1 MFPSSAAMLKNLQQS
16 AMTSPFL
23 MENLLQSKASPG
35 TDLTSLTLNWAAS
48 LVARQRERECEA
60 SLRLVRDRS
69 SPNDLVQDHL
79 DQRSGTIG
87 GRDRIMIDCSGRDQQ
102 RSSGSRSGERQHDRM
117 QLLQREKEVLD
128 RSQGVYVDMENDRMD
143 GPVMVDRLCA
153 MERLCNERI
162 DNRSNSGVESC
173 NSNVDEDPIPGAE
186 LDGGLQPADRDEMV
200 LGERVSAIEIDRRY
214 DLGCRNVMHTS
225 DEMTIASGEREA
237 AMTAAATVV
246 ERAVDRIGERTTACS
261 CGDEQCSGPAC
272 RTIQEKEKPQLKF
285 SVSAILGGNHD
296 RRPHSD
302 NFQGLPPEAIPAFLQ
317 NLQNS
322 AGYNI
327 AKPIA
332 RPAAYHPY
340 HRPSHQPPQR
350 HLPPN
355 AHHTLQQLFY
365 RGPYLTVAGS
375 GTGSHHPGTPGGG
388 AVFPGTIQGSIGD
401 FSGTGLV
408 FPWATNA
415 RGKPRRGMMRR
426 AVFSDLQRRG
436 LEKRFQIQKYIS
448 KPDRKKLA
456 EKLGLKDSQVKIWF
470 QNRRMKWRNSK
481 ERELLATGGSR
492 EQTLPNK
499 NNPNPDLSDAD
510 GDRPRMDLSDVS
522 PLTSPQR
529 PEEQTENEEDEEI
542 NVT

>member
-23 MENLLQSKASPG
+23 MENLLQSKASSG

-60 SLRLVRDRS
+60 NLRIGRERLSPTPPSVSQEHSEQQRPSIVGSRGIDRS
-69 SPNDLVQDHL
+69 GPMMDCRDH
-79 DQRSGTIG
+79 QRANNNGVVVG
-87 GRDRIMIDCSGRDQQ
+87 GGGGGGSSSSSNSSGRLDRQIQ
-102 RSSGSRSGERQHDRM
+102 RDERM
-117 QLLQREKEVLD
+117 QFLRGKEGPLERV
-128 RSQGVYVDMENDRMD
+128 QNAYVDVESERESHNN
-143 GPVMVDRLCA
+143 VVERLCA

-162 DNRSNSGVESC
+162 ENRSNSAMDSC
-173 NSNVDEDPIPGAE
+173 NSNADEDRVSTE
-186 LDGGLQPADRDEMV
+186 MDGGLHGERDRDDSGI
-200 LGERVSAIEIDRRY
+200 LTGERVPSSIHADRRY

-225 DEMTIASGEREA
+225 DDMTIHGEREA
-237 AMTAAATVV
+237 SVSS
-246 ERAVDRIGERTTACS
+246 ERGLDRIGERTTACS
-261 CGDEQCSGPAC
+261 CGDEQCLGPAC

-285 SVSAILGGNHD
+285 SVNAILGGNHD
-296 RRPHSD
+296 RRPH
-302 NFQGLPPEAIPAFLQ
+302 P
-317 NLQNS
+317 
-322 AGYNI
+322 
-327 AKPIA
+327 
-332 RPAAYHPY
+332 
-340 HRPSHQPPQR
+340 
-350 HLPPN
+350 
-355 AHHTLQQLFY
+355 
-365 RGPYLTVAGS
+365 VANS
-375 GTGSHHPGTPGGG
+375 GTGTHHPAAPGGG
-388 AVFPGTIQGSIGD
+388 AAFPGAIQGGLGD
-401 FSGTGLV
+401 FAGTGLV